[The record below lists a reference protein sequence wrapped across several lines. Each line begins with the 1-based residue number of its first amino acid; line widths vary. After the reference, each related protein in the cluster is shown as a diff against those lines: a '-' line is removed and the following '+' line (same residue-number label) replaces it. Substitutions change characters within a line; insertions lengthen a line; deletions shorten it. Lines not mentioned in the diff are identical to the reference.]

1 MAASQGEQ
9 KVDIKTIIQ
18 KSILYFQRL
27 SGLEWT
33 PPKGRIDAGEDTM
46 EAAFREAREEA
57 GLEADMMTVYNDTQ
71 GQVSYSV
78 VGWPKTVT
86 LWLARLN
93 DPNQEIK
100 LSDENPKYKWLVL
113 AEAKKISPKLT
124 PVLDEFSEAMK
135 KFPINLNA

>member
-46 EAAFREAREEA
+46 EAAFREAKEEA
-57 GLEADMMTVYNDTQ
+57 GLEADMMTVYNDRSQ
-71 GQVSYSV
+71 SEC
-78 VGWPKTVT
+78 
-86 LWLARLN
+86 RCH
-93 DPNQEIK
+93 
-100 LSDENPKYKWLVL
+100 
-113 AEAKKISPKLT
+113 KI
-124 PVLDEFSEAMK
+124 VRE
-135 KFPINLNA
+135 

>member
-1 MAASQGEQ
+1 M
-9 KVDIKTIIQ
+9 
-18 KSILYFQRL
+18 F
-27 SGLEWT
+27 SGLDWT
-33 PPKGRIDAGEDTM
+33 PPKGRIDADEDTM
-46 EAAFREAREEA
+46 EAALREAKEEV
-57 GLEADMMTVYNDTQ
+57 GLEADMMTIYNDIKAEF
-71 GQVSYSV
+71 SYKV

-100 LSDENPKYKWLVL
+100 LSDENPKYKWLIL
-113 AEAKKISPKLT
+113 DEAKNTSSKLT